1 MNILVTGVNG
11 DIGFAVYNILLKRG
25 DVKNLLCTDVTSYTL
40 INNIK
45 DYKKISHSDNK
56 VEYLREIEELV
67 SEYKIDLII
76 PTNEAE
82 ILMLS
87 KFTKDFKIAP
97 KILSH
102 DPLLLEIFF
111 SKSKSLNWIKQLNIP
126 HGRFYDTNLYSH
138 QLAFPYFL
146 KNNFSSGGR
155 GVFKIEDMFDFLYYS
170 KKYPHSIVQED
181 LGQNN
186 EYTISVFSYV
196 EDFYF
201 VVFERVLGYGGL
213 SKWVKVND
221 NSVALDLVTKVN
233 KYLGSVGAYNIQAI
247 KKDDQLKIIEVTLR
261 ISSTLSIR
269 NKINF
274 NDLNW
279 WIDYLFYDK
288 RHVFINEYIG
298 KEFVR
303 TISDKSL

>member
-1 MNILVTGVNG
+1 MNVLITGVNG

-25 DVKNLLCTDVTSYTL
+25 DIKTLLCTDVTSYTL
-40 INNIK
+40 INKKK

-56 VEYLREIEELV
+56 IQYLREIEELV
-67 SEYKIDLII
+67 SEHKIDLVI

-87 KFTKDFKIAP
+87 KFAKDFKIAP

-102 DPLLLEIFF
+102 DPMLLDIFF
-111 SKSKSLNWIKQLNIP
+111 SKSKSLNWIKQFNIP
-126 HGRFYDTNLYSH
+126 HGHFYDTNLYSH
-138 QLAFPYFL
+138 QLEFPYFL
-146 KNNFSSGGR
+146 KRNSSSGGR
-155 GVFKIEDMFDFLYYS
+155 GVFKLDDMFDFLYYS
-170 KKYPHSIVQED
+170 KKYPDSIVQED

-186 EYTISVFSYV
+186 EYTISVFSYN
-196 EDFYF
+196 EDFCF

-221 NSVALDLVTKVN
+221 NSVALDLVTMVN
-233 KYLGSVGAYNIQAI
+233 KHIGSVGSYNIQAI
-247 KKDDQLKIIEVTLR
+247 NKGNQLKIIEINLR

-274 NDLNW
+274 DDLNW
-279 WIDYLFYDK
+279 WIDYMFYDK